1 MSASRNIY
9 QGNKVNRKQNFQTI
23 AWFNDIYTRKHLDL
37 TPPYQRRS
45 VWNQE
50 FKDYFV
56 DTLLLNYPA
65 PAIFLYEEINDE
77 GVATYHVVDGKQR
90 LTTIFEFVNNEF
102 TVSDKA
108 QISEYRGKYFRDL
121 DTDVKKSIWS
131 YQFSVEYLPTDNE
144 GTINKIFDRINRNT
158 AKLSNQ
164 ELRHAQFDGAFITSC
179 EEMTVWMSKNLPD
192 GFPKISSQSKKQ
204 MKDVEFVAHLLLLL
218 DIGPKGH
225 STQSLDQAFSDRD
238 IEWESKTDIED
249 VFKSTIKHIKSIYE
263 FDADGRFIR
272 SRFKNQADFYSL
284 FGAISDLVKAGE
296 IKEKE
301 TLLQNLITFAEAVDD
316 EEKRASDDT
325 LEEYY
330 KAARSASNDSGPRA
344 TRIRIVKDVI
354 EKR

>member
-1 MSASRNIY
+1 M
-9 QGNKVNRKQNFQTI
+9 NRKQNFQTI
-23 AWFNDIYTRKHLDL
+23 AWFNDIYTRKLLDL

-77 GVATYHVVDGKQR
+77 GLATYHVVDGKQR

-102 TVSDKA
+102 PVSDKA
-108 QISEYRGKYFRDL
+108 QISDFRGKYFSDL
-121 DTDVKKSIWS
+121 ERNIKKNVWS

-164 ELRHAQFDGAFITSC
+164 ELRHAQYDGAFITSC
-179 EEMTVWMSKNLPD
+179 EEMTSWMARNLPG

-225 STQSLDQAFSDRD
+225 STQSLDQAFSERD
-238 IEWESKTDIED
+238 LDWESKTDVED

-263 FDADGRFIR
+263 ADSDGRFLK

-284 FGAISDLVKAGE
+284 FGAIAALVNEDKA
-296 IKEKE
+296 IDKN
-301 TLLQNLITFAEAVDD
+301 LLLRVLTGFAEAIDD
-316 EEKRASDDT
+316 ESKRTSNEVY
-325 LEEYY
+325 EEYY
-330 KAARSASNDSGPRA
+330 KAARSASNDSGPRT
-344 TRIRIVKDVI
+344 TRIRIIKNMI
-354 EKR
+354 SEG